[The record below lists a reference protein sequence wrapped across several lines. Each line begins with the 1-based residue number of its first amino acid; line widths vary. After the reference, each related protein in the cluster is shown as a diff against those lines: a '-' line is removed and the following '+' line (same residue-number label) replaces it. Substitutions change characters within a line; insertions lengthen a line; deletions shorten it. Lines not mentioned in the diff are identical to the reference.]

1 MIQTSDRGSRSL
13 FRNPVFLS
21 CLVVC
26 AFALLTAIVMLISWS
41 SDSRKLKS
49 IRNEYE
55 SVRAEY
61 KAIVEKN
68 DPSDKKQL
76 SNNQIKRNLAGQSED
91 EEQEIRQNK
100 TTLDKEIEKRQSQ
113 IDTLLTVPE
122 SPAP

>member
-13 FRNPVFLS
+13 FRNPIFLS

-26 AFALLTAIVMLISWS
+26 AFALLTAVVMLISWS